1 MAMANRTPVCTE
13 TAVDTA
19 WALFCQLHDA
29 PSRDHA
35 DQLIHWLG
43 EDPRHVR
50 AFDEALTLWALAGA
64 AMVKPV
70 LEEVRRSGSDLQ

>member
-1 MAMANRTPVCTE
+1 MVTRTPVSAE
-13 TAVDTA
+13 AAFDMA

-35 DQLIHWLG
+35 DQLVHWLG

-50 AFDEALTLWALAGA
+50 AFDEALTLWALAGVA
-64 AMVKPV
+64 LIKPV
-70 LEEVRRSGSDLQ
+70 LEEAQRYGPDLQ